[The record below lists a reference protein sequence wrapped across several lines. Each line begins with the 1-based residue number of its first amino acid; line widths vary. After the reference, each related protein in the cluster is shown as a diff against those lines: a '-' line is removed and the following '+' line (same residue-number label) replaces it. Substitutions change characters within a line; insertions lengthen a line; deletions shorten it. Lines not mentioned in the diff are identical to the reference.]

1 MTPPTTKSC
10 PTCGSSDTRPF
21 KGAIHRAAGA
31 SKPEFFQV
39 VPNRSCDKCGTMWR
53 PRCPPWTAWLTIV
66 VSAALLVVGV
76 LVLYGCLRFQI
87 NGDLPDAF
95 VSMSEMFGSSSSE
108 IVWRMSIFG
117 LVWTVVAAAS
127 LRKGLRLRGEGGH
140 LVILQHGHTGPDTQ

>member
-1 MTPPTTKSC
+1 
-10 PTCGSSDTRPF
+10 
-21 KGAIHRAAGA
+21 
-31 SKPEFFQV
+31 
-39 VPNRSCDKCGTMWR
+39 MWR